1 MYCSIDEKIR
11 EKKNAIAKKTQ
22 EIKELRQDILQLE
35 ILKSEMRIPEE
46 GLFQEE
52 CFVIP
57 KRIVESYLDSI
68 F

>member
-1 MYCSIDEKIR
+1 MHCSIDEKIR

-52 CFVIP
+52 YFVIP